1 MVISMTNSFY
11 RHRRG
16 PRYHHLHA
24 HNFLLLLIIQRH
36 HQKSGGFLKWGYP
49 KMNGS

>member
-1 MVISMTNSFY
+1 
-11 RHRRG
+11 
-16 PRYHHLHA
+16 
-24 HNFLLLLIIQRH
+24 LIIQRH